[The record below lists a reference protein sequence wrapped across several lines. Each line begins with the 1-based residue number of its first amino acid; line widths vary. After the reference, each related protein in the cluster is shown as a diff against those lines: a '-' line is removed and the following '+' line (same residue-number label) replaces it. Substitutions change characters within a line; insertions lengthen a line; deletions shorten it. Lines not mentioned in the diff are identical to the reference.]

1 MAEKLLLRILLVED
15 SEDDAALLLRAIQQ
29 GGYSVAYERVETAAD
44 MKSALDNEAWDVI
57 ISDYKLP
64 QFDAPQALAVMKESG
79 QDLPFI
85 IVSGTTSEENAV
97 SSLKAG
103 AHDFVIKGKLA
114 RLVPAIQRE
123 LKEAVERR
131 ERRQRESELEAIA
144 SVSVAL
150 RTTKTFDEMLSH
162 LLDHTI
168 ELIHAQGGSI
178 WLYDAAND
186 RIDLTIWRG
195 WNNTTYMK
203 TSVRPGQDI
212 PGLVISSGD
221 VIISREFRNDPRVI
235 EENRSQIP
243 DGVGGACIPLHSDE
257 SVIGVM
263 FVTVSLPRE
272 ITLGELRVLNALAEI
287 GGNALHRTRL
297 HEQTVRQ
304 LERLDTLH
312 TIDLLISNT
321 LDLGVTLDFLVN
333 LVAKQLEVDAVVI
346 LLFNRESQRLE
357 YAAGTG
363 FLSPLI
369 KTANVR
375 IGEGFAGRIV
385 LERRMIRLPELSD
398 EENPIFSKILKSE
411 KFVSYIGIPLAS
423 KGEIS
428 GVLEVL
434 HRSIL
439 TPDPDWL
446 AFLETLGGQ
455 AAIAI
460 ENAFLFR
467 NLQRSNFE
475 LALAYDATIE
485 GWSHALDLR
494 DKETEGHTLRVTD
507 MSLKLARAM
516 GLSDDQLVHIRRGAL
531 LHDIGKMGV
540 PDHILHKKGP
550 LTKKEWAE
558 MRKHPQ
564 YAFDLLYPIPYLR
577 PALDIAFCHHERW
590 DGTGYPRGLKGEQIP
605 LAARIFAVVDVWDAL
620 LYNRPYRKAWTKR
633 KAMKHI
639 REQSGSHFDPDI
651 VEVFLKMMEGNNK
664 KTRRA

>member
-15 SEDDAALLLRAIQQ
+15 SEDDAALLPRAIQQ

-131 ERRQRESELEAIA
+131 ERQQRESELEAIA
-144 SVSVAL
+144 SVSAAL

-186 RIDLTIWRG
+186 RINLTTWRD
-195 WNNTTYMK
+195 WNNTTYMT
-203 TSVRPGQDI
+203 TSVRPWQDI
-212 PGLVISSGD
+212 TGLVISTGQA
-221 VIISREFRNDPRVI
+221 IISREFRNDPRII
-235 EENRSQIP
+235 EENWSQIP
-243 DGVGGACIPLHSDE
+243 EGIGGACIPLHSDE

-263 FVTVSLPRE
+263 FVTVTLPRE
-272 ITLGELRVLNALAEI
+272 ITPGELRVLNALAEI

-321 LDLGVTLDFLVN
+321 LDLGVTLDFLVS

-385 LERRMIRLPELSD
+385 LERRMIRLSELSA

-434 HRSIL
+434 HRSVL

-475 LALAYDATIE
+475 LALAYDATIQ

-516 GLSDDQLVHIRRGAL
+516 GLSDDQLVHVRRGAL

-540 PDHILHKKGP
+540 PDSILLKP
-550 LTKKEWAE
+550 NQLTPDEWE
-558 MRKHPQ
+558 IMRQHPQ
-564 YAFDLLYPIPYLR
+564 LAHEWLAPLSYLGPALEIPY
-577 PALDIAFCHHERW
+577 CHHEKW
-590 DGTGYPRGLKGEQIP
+590 DGTGYPRGLKGDLIP
-605 LAARIFAVVDVWDAL
+605 LSARIFAVVDVWDAL
-620 LYNRPYRKAWTKR
+620 TSDRPYRPAWSQEQTLDY
-633 KAMKHI
+633 I
-639 REQSGSHFDPDI
+639 RDNSGAHFDPSVVDA
-651 VEVFLKMMEGNNK
+651 FLRNQPYL
-664 KTRRA
+664 KTG